1 MTAASKT
8 QVSTPRAT
16 TPPTIAKLEGGLNC
30 LNCTRIAGSATT
42 CSTNREDIARK
53 VSE

>member
-1 MTAASKT
+1 MQPRKVLELEVVCATA
-8 QVSTPRAT
+8 
-16 TPPTIAKLEGGLNC
+16 PPTIAKLEGGLNC